1 MQDTWRKY
9 ASMRAPRYTSYP
21 SALHFQEKLNPDRV
35 IDKLKTID
43 LYEPLSV
50 YVHIPFCRQLCWY
63 CGCNMRVENN
73 YQRALGYVD
82 ALLDEIRIVGGFL
95 SGNGRPVSVHFG
107 GGTPNY
113 LSPEDLGRILNTIEL
128 ELGLTDDAGLAIEL
142 DPRLVRKDDIMS
154 LAAQGFSRMS
164 MGVQD
169 LEPAVQQA
177 INRVQSYDVVEA
189 GVSAMRQAG
198 VNDISFDLLF
208 GLPKQTANSFAATI
222 AKTIALAP
230 DRVSVFGYAHLP
242 AALPRQRLI
251 KSDDL
256 PDEALRRDLAAI
268 ADDMLTSAG
277 YQKVG
282 FDHYAKP
289 DNALAVAA
297 REQRLRRNF
306 QGFTDDVA
314 ETTIGFGATAIGFVN
329 GLYTQN
335 EKDVRAYCEA
345 VKERRLPAARGVER
359 TKRDQAVA
367 EAISALLCCFT
378 TDLAPVLS
386 LTSAS
391 DVTRIE
397 SNLDALESDG
407 VICRD
412 GTIITMRENA
422 RSLSRTVAAAFDPY
436 IYTQKTIAQAI

>member
-1 MQDTWRKY
+1 
-9 ASMRAPRYTSYP
+9 
-21 SALHFQEKLNPDRV
+21 
-35 IDKLKTID
+35 
-43 LYEPLSV
+43 
-50 YVHIPFCRQLCWY
+50 
-63 CGCNMRVENN
+63 MRVENN

-113 LSPEDLGRILNTIEL
+113 LSPDDLGRILNAIEL

-142 DPRLVRKDDIMS
+142 DPRLVRKDDIMN

-164 MGVQD
+164 IGVQD
-169 LEPAVQQA
+169 LEPTVQQA
-177 INRVQSYDVVEA
+177 INRVQSYEVVEA
-189 GVSAMRQAG
+189 CVSAMRQAG

-208 GLPKQTANSFAATI
+208 GLPKQTTKNFAATI

-251 KSDDL
+251 KSEDL

-268 ADDMLTSAG
+268 ADDMLMSAG

-289 DNALAVAA
+289 DNPLAVAA
-297 REQRLRRNF
+297 REHRLRRNF

-359 TKRDQAVA
+359 TGRDQAVA

-386 LTSAS
+386 LTSAG
-391 DVTRIE
+391 DVARIE
-397 SNLDALESDG
+397 SNLEALENDG

-422 RSLSRTVAAAFDPY
+422 RGLSRTVAAAFDPY
-436 IYTQKTIAQAI
+436 IYTQQAIAQTI

>member
-1 MQDTWRKY
+1 
-9 ASMRAPRYTSYP
+9 
-21 SALHFQEKLNPDRV
+21 
-35 IDKLKTID
+35 
-43 LYEPLSV
+43 
-50 YVHIPFCRQLCWY
+50 
-63 CGCNMRVENN
+63 MRVENN